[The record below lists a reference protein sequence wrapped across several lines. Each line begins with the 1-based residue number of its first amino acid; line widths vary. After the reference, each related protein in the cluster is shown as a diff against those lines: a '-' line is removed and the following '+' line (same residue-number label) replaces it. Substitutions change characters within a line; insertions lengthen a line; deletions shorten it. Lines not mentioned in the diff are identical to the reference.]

1 MMQAGLFL
9 DIWFAL
15 TSQPWRTG
23 TRVLGLALGIAGI
36 VVVNSI
42 SASSARQVDLVFED
56 YRLSTVVLDIDSELR
71 HELLPGRL
79 DTVAGIEFALRLDD
93 WSDTRP
99 IVANEAATIPTAV
112 YGVSSDL
119 LLPEITT
126 IDWHRPPKVGGGYVI
141 VGREWAGLS
150 GLVLSGYVPQTVE
163 IDGISFTV
171 AGVLEDSIV
180 RSDMLFAVLADI
192 DDADEVFGVPQS
204 SEMIVITE
212 PGYAE
217 AVARV
222 APAIFWPVQPER
234 VRTYVVTADS
244 FLREAVSDEVRLGG
258 YVASAIV
265 LIIAAASLT
274 TAMASEVRR
283 RTSELGLRR
292 ALGASGRQI
301 LILVISE
308 TAVVGLLAGIAGCW
322 VGVGTVYVVALA
334 LDWIPVVNPLVWVV
348 FPAFGAVIGA
358 LAGIVPARVAASI
371 SPRAALI
378 T

>member
-1 MMQAGLFL
+1 
-9 DIWFAL
+9 
-15 TSQPWRTG
+15 
-23 TRVLGLALGIAGI
+23 
-36 VVVNSI
+36 
-42 SASSARQVDLVFED
+42 
-56 YRLSTVVLDIDSELR
+56 
-71 HELLPGRL
+71 
-79 DTVAGIEFALRLDD
+79 
-93 WSDTRP
+93 
-99 IVANEAATIPTAV
+99 
-112 YGVSSDL
+112 
-119 LLPEITT
+119 
-126 IDWHRPPKVGGGYVI
+126 
-141 VGREWAGLS
+141 
-150 GLVLSGYVPQTVE
+150 
-163 IDGISFTV
+163 
-171 AGVLEDSIV
+171 
-180 RSDMLFAVLADI
+180 
-192 DDADEVFGVPQS
+192 
-204 SEMIVITE
+204 
-212 PGYAE
+212 
-217 AVARV
+217 
-222 APAIFWPVQPER
+222 
-234 VRTYVVTADS
+234 
-244 FLREAVSDEVRLGG
+244 
-258 YVASAIV
+258 V

>member
-1 MMQAGLFL
+1 MHAGIVA

-15 TSQPWRTG
+15 IAQPWRTVA
-23 TRVLGLALGIAGI
+23 RVMSLALGIAGI
-36 VVVNSI
+36 VVVSSI

-56 YRLSTVVLDIDSELR
+56 YRLSTVVLSIDSELR
-71 HELLPGRL
+71 NELLPERL
-79 DTVAGIEFALRLDD
+79 HDTAGIEFALRLDD

-99 IVANEAATIPTAV
+99 IVANDAVTIPTTV

-119 LLPEITT
+119 LLPEFAT
-126 IDWHRPPKVGGGYVI
+126 IDWHRPPVFGDGYVI
-141 VGREWAGLS
+141 VGRDFAELS
-150 GLVLSGYVPQTVE
+150 GMDLAGYVPQTVE

-171 AGVLEDSIV
+171 AGVLQDSLV

-192 DDADEVFGVPQS
+192 DDADEVFGVPRS

-212 PGYAE
+212 PGYAA
-217 AVARV
+217 AVADI
-222 APAIFWPVQPER
+222 APATLWPVQPER
-234 VRTYVVTADS
+234 VRTYVVAEDS
-244 FLREAVSDEVRLGG
+244 FLRDAVSDEVRLGG

-265 LIIAAASLT
+265 LVIGAASLA

-301 LILVISE
+301 LRLVITE
-308 TAVVGLLAGIAGCW
+308 TTVVGLLAGIAGCW

-334 LDWIPVVNPLVWVV
+334 LDWIPVVSPLVWAV
-348 FPAFGAVIGA
+348 FPAFGALLGA